1 MMLTEEQSTAMNRL
15 LDGYRFNTL
24 QTLGGIAG
32 TGKSSTLSEMVKVI
46 AKPIVVSFTG
56 KAASV
61 LRSKGVEANTIH
73 STIYNCQKTSGGSR
87 FKLKKF
93 LDGDVII
100 IDEASMI
107 GEAILKDLSSFRIPI
122 IAIGDHGQLPPIGK
136 DAKLMENPD
145 IKLETIHRNAGPIAW
160 FANHLR
166 QGLPSRT
173 FVHNGPEIQVYESGR
188 IGMKEKE
195 RMMMEADQ
203 IICAYNFTR
212 VGINRAIRNRL
223 GRTTDMPV
231 TGDRVMCLRNNQDFG
246 LFNGMQ
252 GVLKDVSRNRHF
264 IFESDCGHCVSVDF
278 HHAYWNNPKPPEF
291 NRKDRRI
298 PFDYCW
304 SVTAHKFQGSEA
316 DNVLV
321 IEENSSMWDMT
332 RWRYTAASRAK
343 KNLNWVVK

>member
-1 MMLTEEQSTAMNRL
+1 MTLTAEQSTAMNRL
-15 LDGYRFNTL
+15 LDGYRFNAL
-24 QTLGGIAG
+24 QTLGGHAG
-32 TGKSSTLSEMVKVI
+32 CGKTTTLSMLVNEVS
-46 AKPIVVSFTG
+46 KPIVVSFTG

-73 STIYNCQKTSGGSR
+73 STIYNSKGKGDRHR
-87 FKLKKF
+87 FVKKNF
-93 LDGDVII
+93 LDGDVIV
-100 IDEASMI
+100 IDEASMV
-107 GEAILKDLSSFRIPI
+107 GEAIFDDLRSFRIPI

-145 IKLETIHRNAGPIAW
+145 ISLETIHRNAGPIAW
-160 FANHLR
+160 FAAHLR

-173 FVHNGPEIQVYESGR
+173 FIHNGPEIQVYESGR

-203 IICAYNFTR
+203 IICAYNATR

-223 GRTTDMPV
+223 GRKDDKPV
-231 TGDRVMCLRNNQDFG
+231 AGDRVMCLRNNPDYE

-252 GVLKDVSRNRHF
+252 GVMRDVTKGHC
-264 IFESDCGHCVSVDF
+264 IFESDCGHMVSVDF
-278 HHAYWNNPKPPEF
+278 HHAYWNAVQPPEF
-291 NRKDRRI
+291 NRKDRRV
-298 PFDYCW
+298 PFDYAWC
-304 SVTAHKFQGSEA
+304 VTAHKFQGSEA